1 MTYQLLTDGSFGAA
15 VGQRVGAARDLSC
28 FIREPD
34 DSASFYLLA
43 LSNKR
48 MDVLNQ
54 FDEWCHAHGKPWAL
68 AFLADKY
75 LYCGPVFKPDAAD
88 GMACFSCFY
97 KRDLTHLEL
106 TRDPARELVI
116 DDYFNRHADEEL
128 VGFTAGTVGMAAA
141 FLTRAASGALEAG
154 KLRRVD
160 LLDGGVEDTEVFA
173 IHQCPRCS
181 TVTPEHQVES
191 SYATLANAIKDLLT

>member
-1 MTYQLLTDGSFGAA
+1 MMTYQLLTDGSFGAA
-15 VGQRVGAARDLSC
+15 VGQRIGAARDLSG
-28 FIREPD
+28 FLQEPD
-34 DSASFYLLA
+34 SSASFYLLA

-48 MDVLNQ
+48 MDALHH
-54 FDEWCHAHGKPWAL
+54 FDEWCRAHGKPWAL
-68 AFLADKY
+68 AFLADRY
-75 LYCGPVFKPDAAD
+75 LYCGPVFKPAAD

-106 TRDPARELVI
+106 TRDPARELAI
-116 DDYFNRHADEEL
+116 DDYFNRYAGEEL

-141 FLTRAASGALEAG
+141 FLTRAASGALPAG

-173 IHQCPRCS
+173 IHQCPICS
-181 TVTPEHQVES
+181 NVAPEHHVES
-191 SYATLANAIKDLLT
+191 AYATLANAIKELLK